1 MLQGG
6 LLGPPPLLEER
17 VISWKPSSKS
27 TLIKTNKTNFKKFA
41 SRKIKEGQ
49 CYNKPFAQDPT
60 PARSSRQGA
69 REQLR
74 RARPSPDRPEP
85 TGLTRPDL
93 SEPAP
98 PQGPSNPNITL
109 RPPSSSQSPH
119 LPPRERV
126 SFSPPT
132 PPSSSSY
139 CPSFSSSSSSSSPP
153 CPRDSSSSS
162 SSSSPSIS
170 SPSSRALQSSA
181 YKYKQDKVMTN
192 KPPQARPNQLRAR
205 AWTKH

>member
-1 MLQGG
+1 M
-6 LLGPPPLLEER
+6 R
-17 VISWKPSSKS
+17 YAKSKKDNV
-27 TLIKTNKTNFKKFA
+27 TIN
-41 SRKIKEGQ
+41 
-49 CYNKPFAQDPT
+49 PFAQDRT

-69 REQLR
+69 REQSTQLRRATTR
-74 RARPSPDRPEP
+74 RARPSPDRPDP
-85 TGLTRPDL
+85 TGLTQPDL

-109 RPPSSSQSPH
+109 RPLTSSQYPH

-205 AWTKH
+205 VWIRRWAPVNEGVA